1 MSHPTTPEVI
11 ERRDVSLMRLDPQ
24 ALIAK
29 AIESGSGIDTMERLV
44 ALAKDVREVQA
55 REAWYEAMAV
65 FQARCPAIKKTASAK
80 IHTAKASYSYRFA
93 PLDEITSVIQPVM
106 GPLGLSVSWRSRI
119 EPAQVVVSC
128 RVSHTLGH
136 HEESGDIAMPV
147 MKGDG
152 TGAND
157 AQRVGIALT
166 YAKRYSLLG
175 IIGMAPEDD
184 QDADLRNSKPAGAD
198 PEREPGQ
205 AASDGATL
213 VAAVEKKSGTAKNGK
228 PWTRYL
234 VMFEDARSGSTFD
247 ARLAQQARLLADAK
261 APTIPTLVQSGEY
274 TNLEALT
281 DPAAPS
287 ADDPG
292 AASIIDEKQVKRFS
306 AIAAGMKWTADQ
318 VHDLLT
324 GYKYNSPKEITVT
337 DYETIADALKLGYA
351 AWRNKL
357 AAKPEA
363 GQGTLA

>member
-65 FQARCPAIKKTASAK
+65 FQARCPAIKKTATAN
-80 IHTAKASYSYRFA
+80 IHTVKASYSYRFA

-175 IIGMAPEDD
+175 IIGLAPEDD
-184 QDADLRNSKPAGAD
+184 KDAEPRTGKP
-198 PEREPGQ
+198 PEAEQSTGGG
-205 AASDGATL
+205 STL
-213 VAAVEKKSGTAKNGK
+213 VAAVEEKSGTAKNGK

-234 VMFEDARSGSTFD
+234 VMFEDGRSGSTFD

-274 TNLEALT
+274 TNLEALV

-324 GYKYNSPKEITVT
+324 GYKYNSTKEIRVT

-363 GQGTLA
+363 WQGTLA